1 MHFRHRDF
9 NLIFKNLSRPTELDP
24 MTHYLTFVVAEAKI
38 RQDFFFFTLSMQRSK
53 LQREPK
59 VLKKKKRKRRREG
72 GKKEGRKEG
81 RKGGRKGSRSDYQE
95 GAGEWAGGD
104 PRPPPH
110 PPFPPDPQPPSPVRA
125 AAREAGPTS

>member
-1 MHFRHRDF
+1 
-9 NLIFKNLSRPTELDP
+9 

-38 RQDFFFFTLSMQRSK
+38 RQDFFFFFTWSMQRSK

-59 VLKKKKRKRRREG
+59 VLKKKKRKGRREG
-72 GKKEGRKEG
+72 GREEG